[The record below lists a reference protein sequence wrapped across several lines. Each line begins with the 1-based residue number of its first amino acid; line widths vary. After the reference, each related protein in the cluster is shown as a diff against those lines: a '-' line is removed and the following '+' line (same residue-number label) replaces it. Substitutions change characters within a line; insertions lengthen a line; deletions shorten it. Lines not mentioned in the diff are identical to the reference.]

1 LVRQEKEFS
10 ANRIFTGNNHGHSI
24 PAVPKH
30 EKKIKP
36 IRILLAEDH
45 GLVRAGIRSLLQ
57 GLSRKT
63 FPFCCK
69 SGLTYK
75 ENMSPET
82 PETHRQ
88 AHPTEQPSSGI
99 RGAESVEYGPEFSDA
114 KYRQIFESFEDL
126 YYEVDLAENIR
137 VLSPSVFALTGW
149 RPEELIGRP
158 VRSIY
163 VNPEDRDSLLEI
175 FFTKGLVRNHI
186 LVLKKKDGSRISAS
200 INARVLYDAD
210 GNATG
215 ISGTIRDVTESLK
228 TQEAL
233 QESEEK
239 FRTLAESSPF
249 AIMIYQNDRWIYVN
263 PAVEKF
269 CGYTSKELYSQNF
282 WDFVHPD
289 DRPLVQSRGKA
300 RQGGRQAP
308 KSYEFRIIA
317 KGGTEKWVVLTGASI
332 TYQGQP
338 AGLIS
343 IFDITDRKLA
353 EQEKEKLQE
362 QLRQSQKLESVGLL
376 AGGVAHDLN
385 NLLQPM
391 MGFSE
396 LLLADSSQSET
407 ARRHIQQIIRTGERA
422 RDLVQQLMAFG
433 RRQVLDIRPLKLN
446 GVITD
451 FIRLLRRTLR
461 EDIQIRLELSPQ
473 IRDILADSSQVEQI
487 LMNLAVNAQDAMPG
501 GGALTIKTENA
512 SLDEHFA
519 SLHSGVVPGD
529 YVRLSVSDT
538 GIGMEA
544 DTAARIFEPFFTTKE
559 MGKGTGLGLATVYG
573 IVKQHGGNIWVY
585 SEPGR
590 GTTFELYLPVSDVA
604 DKVEETQISGS
615 GSSGGSE
622 TILVAEDDEMVR
634 ELTCEILEALGYRVM
649 SAETAG
655 KCLELAQ
662 DNAATIDLLLTDVV
676 MPEMS
681 GKELFMRIAEI
692 RPGIRALFMSGYA
705 ANIIAQRGVL
715 DADVNFIQKPFSLE
729 SLSQKIRQIL
739 GG

>member
-1 LVRQEKEFS
+1 MPPE
-10 ANRIFTGNNHGHSI
+10 I
-24 PAVPKH
+24 
-30 EKKIKP
+30 
-36 IRILLAEDH
+36 
-45 GLVRAGIRSLLQ
+45 
-57 GLSRKT
+57 
-63 FPFCCK
+63 
-69 SGLTYK
+69 
-75 ENMSPET
+75 PET
-82 PETHRQ
+82 SSQ
-88 AHPTEQPSSGI
+88 KHPIEQPSSGT
-99 RGAESVEYGPEFSDA
+99 RGAESAEHGVEFDDA

-137 VLSPSVFALTGW
+137 VLSPSVFAITGW

-163 VNPEDRDSLLEI
+163 VNPEDRDPLLEI
-175 FFTKGLVRNHI
+175 YFTKGSVQNYI
-186 LVLKKKDGSRISAS
+186 LSLKKKDGSQTSAS

-215 ISGTIRDVTESLK
+215 VSGTIRDVSESLK
-228 TQEAL
+228 TRAAL

-249 AIMIYQNDRWIYVN
+249 AIMIYQNDRWIYTN
-263 PAVEKF
+263 PEGERI
-269 CGYTSKELYSQNF
+269 CGFSSEELYNLNF

-289 DRPLVQSRGKA
+289 DLAVVQSRGKA
-300 RQGGRQAP
+300 RQGGQNAQ

-317 KGGTEKWVVLTGASI
+317 KDGIEKWVVLTGASI

-343 IFDITDRKLA
+343 VFDITDRKRA
-353 EQEKEKLQE
+353 EQEKAKLQE

-422 RDLVQQLMAFG
+422 RELVQQLMAFG
-433 RRQVLDIRPLKLN
+433 RRQILEIRPLKLN
-446 GVITD
+446 RVITD
-451 FIRLLRRTLR
+451 FSKLLRRTLR
-461 EDIQIRLELSPQ
+461 EDIQVRLELSPE
-473 IRDILADSSQVEQI
+473 IRDIRADSSQVEQI

-501 GGALTIKTENA
+501 GGTLAIETENA

-559 MGKGTGLGLATVYG
+559 LGKGTGLGLATVYG

-590 GTTFELYLPVSDVA
+590 GTTFKMYLPVSDVA
-604 DKVEETQISGS
+604 DKVEAAQITGS
-615 GSSGGSE
+615 ESTGGSE

-662 DNAATIDLLLTDVV
+662 DNAAAIDLLLTDVV

-692 RPGIRALFMSGYA
+692 RPGLRALFMSGYPA
-705 ANIIAQRGVL
+705 DIIAQRGVL

>member
-1 LVRQEKEFS
+1 
-10 ANRIFTGNNHGHSI
+10 
-24 PAVPKH
+24 
-30 EKKIKP
+30 
-36 IRILLAEDH
+36 
-45 GLVRAGIRSLLQ
+45 
-57 GLSRKT
+57 
-63 FPFCCK
+63 
-69 SGLTYK
+69 
-75 ENMSPET
+75 MSPET
-82 PETHRQ
+82 PETNRQ
-88 AHPTEQPSSGI
+88 THPTQLPSSGI
-99 RGAESVEYGPEFSDA
+99 RCAESAAQGVGFNDA

-163 VNPEDRDSLLEI
+163 VNPEDRDSLLEV
-175 FFTKGLVRNHI
+175 FFTKGSVQNYI
-186 LVLKKKDGSRISAS
+186 LSLKKKDGSRISAS
-200 INARVLYDAD
+200 INARVLIDAD

-215 ISGTIRDVTESLK
+215 ISGTIRDITESLK

-239 FRTLAESSPF
+239 FRILAESSPF
-249 AIMIYQNDRWIYVN
+249 AIMIYQNDRWIYTN
-263 PAVEKF
+263 PAGERI
-269 CGYTSKELYSQNF
+269 CGFSSEELYNLNF

-289 DRPLVQSRGKA
+289 DLAVVQSRGKA
-300 RQGGRQAP
+300 RQGGGQAP

-317 KGGTEKWVVLTGASI
+317 KDGIEKWVA
-332 TYQGQP
+332 
-338 AGLIS
+338 
-343 IFDITDRKLA
+343 
-353 EQEKEKLQE
+353 
-362 QLRQSQKLESVGLL
+362 L

-396 LLLADSSQSET
+396 LLLADSTQSQT

-433 RRQVLDIRPLKLN
+433 RKQVLEIRPLKLN
-446 GVITD
+446 GVIAD
-451 FIRLLRRTLR
+451 FIRLIRRTLR
-461 EDIQIRLELSPQ
+461 EDIQIRLELSSE

-487 LMNLAVNAQDAMPG
+487 LMNLAINAQDAMPCG
-501 GGALTIKTENA
+501 GILTIETENA

-529 YVRLSVSDT
+529 YVRLSVNDT

-559 MGKGTGLGLATVYG
+559 LGKGTGLGLATVYG

-590 GTTFELYLPVSDVA
+590 GTTFKLYLPVSDVA
-604 DKVEETQISGS
+604 DKVEDTQKTGTGS
-615 GSSGGSE
+615 TGGNE

-634 ELTCEILEALGYRVM
+634 ELTCEILEVLGYRVM
-649 SAETAG
+649 S
-655 KCLELAQ
+655 
-662 DNAATIDLLLTDVV
+662 
-676 MPEMS
+676 
-681 GKELFMRIAEI
+681 GKELFGRIAEI

-705 ANIIAQRGVL
+705 AEIIAQRGVL

>member
-1 LVRQEKEFS
+1 
-10 ANRIFTGNNHGHSI
+10 
-24 PAVPKH
+24 
-30 EKKIKP
+30 
-36 IRILLAEDH
+36 
-45 GLVRAGIRSLLQ
+45 
-57 GLSRKT
+57 
-63 FPFCCK
+63 
-69 SGLTYK
+69 
-75 ENMSPET
+75 MSPET
-82 PETHRQ
+82 PETDRQ

-99 RGAESVEYGPEFSDA
+99 RGAESAAQGVEFSDA

-137 VLSPSVFALTGW
+137 VLSPSVFAITGW

-163 VNPEDRDSLLEI
+163 VNPDDRDSLLEV
-175 FFTKGLVRNHI
+175 FFTRGSVQNYI
-186 LVLKKKDGSRISAS
+186 LSLKKKDGSQVSAS
-200 INARVLYDAD
+200 INARVLIDAD
-210 GNATG
+210 GNPTG
-215 ISGTIRDVTESLK
+215 ISGTIRDMTESLK

-239 FRTLAESSPF
+239 FRILAESSPF
-249 AIMIYQNDRWIYVN
+249 AIMIYQNDRWIYTN
-263 PAVEKF
+263 PAGERI
-269 CGYTSKELYSQNF
+269 CGFSSEELYNLNF

-289 DRPLVQSRGKA
+289 DLAVVQSRGKA
-300 RQGGRQAP
+300 RQGGEQAQ

-317 KGGTEKWVVLTGASI
+317 KDGIEKWVALTGASI

-343 IFDITDRKLA
+343 VFDITDRKLA

-433 RRQVLDIRPLKLN
+433 RKQVLEIRPLKLN

-461 EDIQIRLELSPQ
+461 EDIQIRLELSPE

-501 GGALTIKTENA
+501 GGILTIETENA

-519 SLHSGVVPGD
+519 SLLSGGVPGD

-538 GIGMEA
+538 GTGMEA

-559 MGKGTGLGLATVYG
+559 LGKGTGLGLATVYG

-590 GTTFELYLPVSDVA
+590 GTTFKLYLPVSEVA
-604 DKVEETQISGS
+604 DKIEETQRTGS
-615 GSSGGSE
+615 GSTGGSE
-622 TILVAEDDEMVR
+622 TILVAEDDRMVR

-662 DNAATIDLLLTDVV
+662 DNAASIDLLLTDVV

-681 GKELFMRIAEI
+681 GKELFRQIAEI

-729 SLSQKIRQIL
+729 SLSQKIRKVL
-739 GG
+739 SG